1 MIQRIQSLYLLA
13 SILLLSSLLSGV
25 TVLSFV
31 SGETNSKF
39 NVFGLFWRSK
49 NEEIYKPD
57 LSFPFYIILI
67 FLLLIQ
73 LATLLNYKK
82 LKTQLKWAQYGFLIY
97 VVLGLALLI
106 FFLAGSDL
114 ALPASTATPG
124 FGLFLF
130 LAGIPF
136 TFLAVKAIKKDKA
149 LIDSVDR
156 IR

>member
-1 MIQRIQSLYLLA
+1 M
-13 SILLLSSLLSGV
+13 
-25 TVLSFV
+25 LSFV
-31 SGETNSKF
+31 SGDTHSKF
-39 NVFGLFWRSK
+39 TVFGLFWKNK
-49 NEEIYKPD
+49 NEEIYKSD

-67 FLLLIQ
+67 FLVLIE
-73 LATLLNYKK
+73 LAALLNYKK
-82 LKTQLKWAQYGFLIY
+82 LKAQLKWAQYGFLIY

-124 FGLFLF
+124 VGLFLF
-130 LAGIPF
+130 LTGIPF